1 MVEPLIT
8 KGCGGRLTGD
18 LNSFLYFEIEQRNH
32 RPSKRDANY
41 TWFNV
46 QPSAQPTNHHTC
58 LLFPHTL
65 AKPAK
70 TLIPLLLLAC
80 AEVLHQYAALLH
92 ILWHCRDL
100 MAS

>member
-8 KGCGGRLTGD
+8 KGCGGGLNGD
-18 LNSFLYFEIEQRNH
+18 LNSFLYVEIEQRNH

-65 AKPAK
+65 AKLAK
-70 TLIPLLLLAC
+70 TSIPLLLLAC
-80 AEVLHQYAALLH
+80 AEVVHQYAALSH
-92 ILWHCRDL
+92 ILRHCRDL